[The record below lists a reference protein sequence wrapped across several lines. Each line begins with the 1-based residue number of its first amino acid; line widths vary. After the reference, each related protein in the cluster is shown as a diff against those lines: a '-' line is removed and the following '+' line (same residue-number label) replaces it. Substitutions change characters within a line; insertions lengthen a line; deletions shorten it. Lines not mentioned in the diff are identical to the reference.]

1 MRLYQGSLWDNECA
15 GCMPS
20 LGVGQV
26 AYCVLGVDGRVVGKQ
41 NEDENSYDEDK
52 PHRDPQLSHKRWG
65 GGMCCFCGDLQ

>member
-1 MRLYQGSLWDNECA
+1 MRGVGQLAWPMRLYQGSLWDNECA

-41 NEDENSYDEDK
+41 NEDEDSYDEDK
-52 PHRDPQLSHKRWG
+52 PHRDPR
-65 GGMCCFCGDLQ
+65 